1 MRMRRITINWSY
13 PKEFDRILLDQ
24 RMENIGLYYI
34 TQQLG
39 NQIYDLYIGKTI
51 YSFGSRLEDHAWSW
65 LGQYAGTKQV
75 RLGTIV
81 SPKRLSAGERR
92 ILIEDAEK
100 TLIFLQHSLE
110 QNIQCRKSCNV
121 NYRLRITNTGY
132 RGNLPAEMYIPDE
145 SWIER

>member
-1 MRMRRITINWSY
+1 MRMRRITIDWSY
-13 PKEFDRILLDQ
+13 PREFGRILLDP

-51 YSFGSRLEDHAWSW
+51 YSFGSRLEDHAWKW
-65 LGQYAGTKQV
+65 IDQYSGTKQV

-81 SPKRLSAGERR
+81 SPKRIGKEERR
-92 ILIEDAEK
+92 GLIEDAEK

-110 QNIQCRKSCNV
+110 YNTQCRGSCDV
-121 NYRLRITNTGY
+121 NHRLYITNTGY
-132 RGNLPAEMYIPDE
+132 RGNLSAQMYIPDE
-145 SWIER
+145 NWIEN